1 MVGRRHYKQPVEPR
15 LECAFT
21 LEDTDLVINK
31 LNVSLARLKVSGLK
45 PLVAIDFEKDDDS
58 NHHVEFV
65 AATSNLRAEN
75 YDIPLAD
82 KMKVGYILPEVKK
95 PIK

>member
-1 MVGRRHYKQPVEPR
+1 MSRRNE
-15 LECAFT
+15 FIS
-21 LEDTDLVINK
+21 EDTDLVINK

-82 KMKVGYILPEVKK
+82 KMKVGVKS
-95 PIK
+95 